1 MADLKFSKVKLT
13 LDGKQV
19 EMSLD
24 QIRKK
29 SEQTAAAMKGMTPD
43 TKEWKEA
50 RKTLEAL
57 HAAEEDLVPTL
68 ERVNHYMKEIAKTA
82 TTDLGKAT
90 RELTKLRDAM
100 PGDHKDLE
108 KVNGFIEKFKDW
120 MKQNRNLGVT
130 FDKAKEQLRDFVNTP
145 TEKLQ
150 QGLAAINKEMA
161 QTTDPTKRDEY
172 KGFARQYEAEL
183 ATRQYGT
190 AGSLPLQTM
199 NDEQLKAEQQRLR
212 NLYMSTQG
220 ADGFEGIS
228 KDALDRLQKA
238 NQLIKER
245 ADAEREAAK
254 AAKEAEQIEQ
264 RRLEFAQQGQQTHRT
279 LANMEKASYE
289 DLENALKHLE
299 EQRKKYIQA
308 GDTKHIQRNLQMQD
322 KLKQKQVEMQRLM
335 LSDEQ
340 IKDRVQNKEKYN
352 VIQLQQA
359 YDQLKYKLTTLRTDE
374 VAAIKE
380 TRRQMQSLEKDI
392 KAVSGEA
399 TGLTQVWKT
408 AVRNISTY
416 MGVFAAAGF
425 LKNKIQGI
433 VKDNLALSDSMAQV
447 QKVTGLTSNEIQQL
461 NFNLAKLDTR
471 TTLTQLNELAYSA
484 GKMGLGKYRLEGVE
498 GFVRAANQLQ
508 VALGEDLGASVDE
521 AITPLAKLA
530 ENLGL
535 IQKMGVEKSMMA
547 IGSSINELSQ
557 TTTAAGKNIVDFA
570 RRIQP
575 SAQMIGLTTDE
586 ILALGSASD
595 SFGVSAEV
603 SATAF
608 TKFLAA
614 YRTNTE
620 EIEKIL
626 NMVPGTLDKF
636 FDEGRAIEGLMA
648 IFQRMHE
655 MGDLRY
661 LEEAFKALG
670 SEGSKMFL
678 TFGAFSKNIDMF
690 REHLITSNEAFAEA
704 VSVTEEFNLVQAT
717 AEGIM
722 ERANNMWQ
730 NAFVNPE
737 GVDTIKQLAEG
748 WYNLTKELT
757 ESTNWLTGVKTSLE
771 MIAFVI
777 SNLLKILPELTKA
790 LFFFGIAKAIRYV
803 TTEIHIMNAAMTTA
817 TTTAGKLNAFFRS
830 NVWVLAVTAIALV
843 GAKLYDMAKA
853 SKEAADSLDVL
864 KEAEKEAEDESRKQ
878 RVELKKLYDATK
890 DHTKS
895 LEERKEALRKMV
907 GDEKYNQYYKQ
918 LSNEKDLATAAAGA
932 YRDLTEEIFRS
943 AQARAYAHKIE
954 ELENKRMEKEDE
966 KLKKEQWRDDNKKEY
981 EKQKQQPNS
990 DAINQMNRMESAGL
1004 PGSKMGY
1011 VVAKNTENALIKAYE
1026 SNDSAIGQLDTDIK
1040 GIDADMEKLKD
1051 RIRSLNITPEPA
1063 GSVGGGGGGG
1073 TGGNGNNKKDKT
1085 IKDKFDEQK
1094 KRVEG
1099 LIAKIDQWYNL
1110 QDATINDFAATG
1122 KITDDEAKKALEA
1135 MKIARNIALEKAR
1148 IAVASGDG
1156 TDWKKFYE
1164 ENMSKMM
1171 IDHGEWSTELF
1182 KQIGDVDVKTLH
1194 DFLATIKDPEVMAK
1208 LDASSFFD
1216 TMRKKAAESKK
1227 VVSETQAKAAEEL
1240 NKMLLKYEYFDKA
1253 ARQFASNLIQIGALG
1268 TTAEQMAQGMEGAP
1282 TAEQSIEAV
1291 KGMMAAMLRQG
1302 TSLYQVNPSD
1312 AKGVADMIRNTA
1324 TQTMTEADYL
1334 AGKTSGEQAHWFD
1347 LFPAVKDWMENPEK
1361 HKQELENFYQ
1371 VMLQAEQDYYQKR
1384 KQSYDHE
1391 KRQHDER
1398 FRAAGYTDQASQEQS
1413 AISNVGKMKDAGI
1426 GASFMEQQGLGS
1438 IANDPEVLA
1447 IQNLIK
1453 WRQLDVQSAEDRIA
1467 ALKAQHQQELADL
1480 QDKQAK
1486 ELALRQAANATDEEL
1501 EQLRLE
1507 HRQQVIDMEAEQ
1519 NAKRMGAEDL
1529 LKEYKTN
1536 LLDQEMAL
1544 ATKVAQEFKKRVQ
1557 TINSLTKPIQ
1567 DGAQNVGKK
1576 FGEMIKGVEKDSM
1589 TWNEIWRSMAQAVG
1603 DSIIDMMAQYAQN
1616 LIMEKMMNQQSK
1628 QEAVSKASVDVAAGT
1643 ASAAAKTV
1651 GQLGWWGLAFIP
1663 VIAAALH
1670 GLLAAAFSS
1679 NSDSNSTSTSTP
1691 KTKLVSGMLTYD
1703 KGNVE
1708 RFAGRRLLY
1717 DDGTTQVYGR
1727 RRYIGQ
1733 DGKVYTA
1740 TEEPAPK
1747 DGLVTH
1753 PIATTV
1759 QGQPALVAERG
1770 PEIVIGRE
1778 TTKAIMMNEPQLIKY
1793 LADYGKT
1800 GGFAGG
1806 YRPFDSGNI
1815 NGQWSM
1821 VNGQSSMVN
1830 GQSSM
1835 VNGQS
1840 SMVNGQLSP
1849 DDARALVAAIGT
1861 FNQTVQQ
1868 MQQKGIP
1875 CYINKYGR
1883 GGLIDEV
1890 KSGMKFMSK
1899 YEG

>member
-1 MADLKFSKVKLT
+1 MVDLKFSKVKLT

-68 ERVNHYMKEIAKTA
+68 ERVNHYMKEMAHTA

-100 PGDHKDLE
+100 PGDHKDLD

-172 KGFARQYEAEL
+172 KGYARQYEAEL

-212 NLYMSTQG
+212 SLYMSTQG
-220 ADGFEGIS
+220 AAGFEGIS

-238 NQLIKER
+238 NQLIKDR
-245 ADAEREAAK
+245 AEAEREAVR
-254 AAKEAEQIEQ
+254 AAKEADEEAQ
-264 RRLEFAQQGQQTHRT
+264 RRIEFAQQGQRTHQT

-289 DLENALKHLE
+289 DLEAALKHLQ
-299 EQRKKYIQA
+299 EQYKTYA
-308 GDTKHIQRNLQMQD
+308 SGDVKHIQRNLAAQD
-322 KLKQKQVEMQRLM
+322 QLKQRMKDMQSLLLTEQE
-335 LSDEQ
+335 LSD
-340 IKDRVQNKEKYN
+340 RVNNKKKYSI
-352 VIQLQQA
+352 IQLQQA
-359 YDQLKYKLTTLRTDE
+359 YDQLKAKLSNL
-374 VAAIKE
+374 AIGETEAIEKTQKQMKSLQKE
-380 TRRQMQSLEKDI
+380 IS
-392 KAVSGEA
+392 KAKGEL
-399 TGLTQVWKT
+399 TGFAKLWNT
-408 AVRNISTY
+408 AMKNIGAY

-447 QKVTGLTSNEIQQL
+447 QKVTGLTSKEIEQL

-614 YRTNTE
+614 YRTNTV
-620 EIEKIL
+620 EIERIL

-748 WYNLTKELT
+748 WYNLTKQLT
-757 ESTNWLTGVKTSLE
+757 ESTNWLTGIKNSLE
-771 MIAFVI
+771 MVAWVV
-777 SNLLKILPELTKA
+777 SNLLKMLPELTKA

-1051 RIRSLNITPEPA
+1051 RIRSQNITPEPA
-1063 GSVGGGGGGG
+1063 GGGGGGGGG

-1148 IAVASGDG
+1148 LAVASGDG

-1291 KGMMAAMLRQG
+1291 KGMLAAMLRQG

-1324 TQTMTEADYL
+1324 TQAMTEADYL
-1334 AGKTSGEQAHWFD
+1334 AGKTNGEQAHWFD

-1453 WRQLDVQSAEDRIA
+1453 WRQLDVQSAKDRIA
-1467 ALKAQHQQELADL
+1467 AMKAQHQQELADL

-1567 DGAQNVGKK
+1567 DGAKNIGQK
-1576 FGEMIKGVEKDSM
+1576 FGEMIKGVENDSM
-1589 TWNEIWRSMAQAVG
+1589 TWADIWHSMAQVVG

-1616 LIMEKMMNQQSK
+1616 MIMEKMMNQQSK

-1651 GQLGWWGLAFIP
+1651 GQLGWWGLALIP
-1663 VIAAALH
+1663 VIAAVLH

-1679 NSDSNSTSTSTP
+1679 NSDSNSKSTSAAT

-1759 QGQPALVAERG
+1759 QGQPALVAENG
-1770 PEIVIGRE
+1770 PEIVIGRK

-1815 NGQWSM
+1815 NGQ
-1821 VNGQSSMVN
+1821 SSMVN

-1849 DDARALVAAIGT
+1849 DDARALVAAITT
-1861 FNQTVQQ
+1861 FSQTVAD

-1890 KSGMKFMSK
+1890 RAGMKFMSK